1 MFKFIEY
8 RHFEV
13 FDHFLNNTIEVPY
26 QPRIKYTLQP
36 FLEMEV
42 NINPIIIAKSETLP
56 YNDPITSITIA
67 NELIYL
73 TT

>member
-1 MFKFIEY
+1 
-8 RHFEV
+8 
-13 FDHFLNNTIEVPY
+13 
-26 QPRIKYTLQP
+26 
-36 FLEMEV
+36 MEV